1 MILIKD
7 VPTTLMRKRIKNLW
21 AFSNK
26 VRALEREEHFKQQ
39 NKQQVFI
46 KKLSNVLQSYI
57 FVP

>member
-26 VRALEREEHFKQQ
+26 VREEHFKQQ